1 MIDLGLVTI
10 LPWTNLYPLFSE
22 KPKGFDGDGGYK
34 IADNKCFVLMNGNG
48 QNISLPTPKQEI
60 QLSIIVN
67 AEPQIISFN
76 GNINLKEVSNI
87 VIQCTYEIMEGR

>member
-34 IADNKCFVLMNGNG
+34 IADNKCFVLMNGVG
-48 QNISLPTPKQEI
+48 ENISLPTPKEEI
-60 QLSIIVN
+60 QLGIIVN
-67 AEPQIISFN
+67 GEPQIIPFN

-87 VIQCTYEIMEGR
+87 VIQHTYETMEGR